1 MFVKRVM
8 SWSKM
13 LTEVRPVGTSH
24 CVLVES
30 SSTCAVKYPPWHRS
44 FDPSFMFSSTTWLA
58 PNGIHSPI
66 RIVTLLMVI
75 TSSRSSRI
83 VLSLD
88 ALSDA
93 RCALEDITGP
103 PTRRSDRGR
112 YGDTTYDTSSA
123 SVMVDSRVNVVVR
136 SRNLESSHTTWS
148 NFPSIRHRSSTSC
161 LSSSGSRLPI
171 SCSPLGEI
179 WYAVTLWCSFVDKRR
194 PFTSLP
200 STRSSRSSFPSCV
213 TFRYTRAVSTT
224 SDAGA

>member
-1 MFVKRVM
+1 M
-8 SWSKM
+8 
-13 LTEVRPVGTSH
+13 GTSH

-44 FDPSFMFSSTTWLA
+44 FDPSFMFSSTTWFA

-66 RIVTLLMVI
+66 RIVTLLIVI

-83 VLSLD
+83 VLSFD
-88 ALSDA
+88 AHSDA

-103 PTRRSDRGR
+103 PTRRNDRGR

-123 SVMVDSRVNVVVR
+123 SVMVLSRVNVVVR
-136 SRNLESSHTTWS
+136 RRNLESSHTTCS
-148 NFPSIRHRSSTSC
+148 SFPSTMHRSSTSWR
-161 LSSSGSRLPI
+161 SSSGSRLLM

-179 WYAVTLWCSFVDKRR
+179 WYAVTLWCSLVDNRR